1 MAYLAVIVV
10 IQETSRKYAIQA
22 RTSVVRGVVV
32 EFVFVLSS
40 SVDIVYGL
48 AGLYWIQPTMVR
60 YSRDFALKC
69 GIWRFAVLKTDPSRR
84 DAGRETT
91 SLR

>member
-1 MAYLAVIVV
+1 MAHLVASIVTHDASKTYV
-10 IQETSRKYAIQA
+10 IQA
-22 RTSVVRGVVV
+22 RTSNAMEVLVESVV
-32 EFVFVLSS
+32 LMS

-48 AGLYWIQPTMVR
+48 ARLSCVQPTMVR
-60 YSRDFALKC
+60 YSLDFALKC
-69 GIWRFAVLKTDPSRR
+69 GIWRFAVLKTDPSRS